1 MSSDYVTNP
10 LEKEALVK
18 RLEAASNGLV
28 DAMTKSVQNLMATC
42 VICDH
47 WNQGQEVCMKF
58 NNQRP
63 PARVIA
69 FGCPAFE
76 NEIPF

>member
-1 MSSDYVTNP
+1 MSSE
-10 LEKEALVK
+10 LCKEQLAK
-18 RLEAASNGLV
+18 RLEDAATSIAGSFV
-28 DAMTKSVQNLMATC
+28 KVVEQAITTC
-42 VICDH
+42 VVCDH
-47 WNQGQEVCMKF
+47 WNQQAETCTKF
-58 NNQRP
+58 NGMRP